1 MTRRG
6 CRGDRL
12 CAVGDLQG
20 DGAPGALLD
29 VVDLGVTFGGVRA
42 LDGVSLR
49 VDEGAIVGLIGPNGA
64 GKTTF
69 IDSVCGFVPH
79 RGQVRFGGVAIEHLA
94 SHRRA
99 RAGLAR
105 TWQSLELFDDLTVAE
120 NCLVAVP
127 AGGMRSVVSS
137 LLRPR
142 AHHGNEV
149 VAEALALVGLSDQAD
164 LLPTELSLGQ
174 RKLVGVARALAAEP
188 RLVLLD
194 EPAAGLDSEESLR
207 FGDHLRAIAEAGVAV
222 LLVDHD
228 MGLVLGTC
236 ERVYVLDAGWIISAG
251 TPAEIRRDPGVIAA
265 YLGEGVG

>member
-1 MTRRG
+1 MG
-6 CRGDRL
+6 K
-12 CAVGDLQG
+12 
-20 DGAPGALLD
+20 GAPGALLE
-29 VVDLGVTFGGVRA
+29 VVDLGVTFGGVHA
-42 LDGVSLR
+42 LDQVALSVG
-49 VDEGAIVGLIGPNGA
+49 EGAIVGLIGPNGA

-69 IDSVCGFVPH
+69 IDAVCGFVPH
-79 RGQVRFGGVAIEHLA
+79 RGQVRFGGTALHGLP

-127 AGGMRSVVSS
+127 SGGVRATVAS
-137 LLRPR
+137 LVRPR
-142 AHHGNEV
+142 AHHGDEV
-149 VAEALALVGLSDQAD
+149 VAQALATVGLADQAD

-174 RKLVGVARALAAEP
+174 RKLVGVARALAARP

-207 FGDHLRAIAEAGVAV
+207 FGDHLRAMADAGVAV

-236 ERVYVLDAGWIISAG
+236 EQVYVLDAGWIIASG
-251 TPAEIRRDPGVIAA
+251 TPADVRRDPGVIAA